1 MRLNPDQ
8 PKTTKKQDALGFSD
22 SAESMAKNILDG
34 KYPKGFVIGIDGN
47 WGSGKTSFINFVRES
62 LKEQYAEFL
71 KEQSDESLKELPKEF
86 RVLEFN
92 PWLHSSHENLIA
104 AYFKLLQENSNDIF
118 GDDSDIKET
127 LGNVI
132 DAFAP
137 VGEAIANAIS
147 LGLLGKTVNT
157 IMRLCNKE
165 LQKKPTLE
173 SQYKQIKETLEEVK
187 QPFLVI
193 IDDLDRLDKTEIK
206 TMLKLVKSVG
216 QLPYVTYILAY
227 DRDYVENAT
236 KDDMPDR
243 KTTFL
248 QKIIQYTFYIP
259 KPDKNKLLAILNKEI
274 EEFLKTID
282 DSNKRWHDLCKEA
295 LHPYIKEPRDV
306 ALLTNGINFR
316 FHAVKEILDPVDFF
330 TLECLRLFDKNLWD
344 WIRDN
349 RDIILGEGVYYF
361 LQYEKETFKKDV
373 EDSLSK
379 FPNVSENQKTTLSLL
394 FPNLANAIDE
404 NSYHVPEN
412 NYKTHKRNGIAVK
425 SAYDAYFS
433 QHLDKTEVLQS
444 DIDSFI
450 ENSHDNKKTTKTLK
464 SWIDKKGVQGTPKI
478 GEFLNLLNFELE
490 NNPDH
495 KPDKMLLWSL
505 IDICD
510 DINLIAKSLTSFS
523 MPIHWQILFVF
534 TYLFEQIGKQETKEF
549 LQDVCNDET
558 RTSAATFLLHSVG
571 YDMGKMLNND
581 DTGKKRFFIEEA
593 DWEPL
598 TKIIAP
604 HIKSAFL
611 TGTVGDFAKVIFA
624 ELFATHIFGDKI
636 AQDMFKTAYKK
647 SEKYVIKT
655 VKEHLRYVTTGS
667 GERGYEFATEN
678 YKEPIQPYIME
689 EYAKKVNLEKQ
700 DEDTKEAITV
710 FLDGMRKHDDDYKN
724 AIL

>member
-1 MRLNPDQ
+1 MRFNSDQ
-8 PKTTKKQDALGFSD
+8 AKDKKEQDALGFAD
-22 SAESMAKNILDG
+22 SAEATAKSIFSGEYLD
-34 KYPKGFVIGIDGN
+34 GFVIGIEGE
-47 WGSGKTSFINFVRES
+47 WGSGKTTYINFIREY
-62 LKEQYAEFL
+62 LENNHHEF
-71 KEQSDESLKELPKEF
+71 KIIEF
-86 RVLEFN
+86 K
-92 PWLHSSHENLIA
+92 PWLHSSQENLIA
-104 AYFKLLQENSNDIF
+104 AYFKLLNEETVNVFSKNKN
-118 GDDSDIKET
+118 IKK
-127 LGNVI
+127 
-132 DAFAP
+132 AFANITDIINYGTSAFAGVTGNTVWTFP
-137 VGEAIANAIS
+137 ANKLMS
-147 LGLLGKTVNT
+147 WFSKTL
-157 IMRLCNKE
+157 RKL
-165 LQKKPTLE
+165 PTLE
-173 SQYKQIKETLEEVK
+173 SQYESIQKELTKAKTPL
-187 QPFLVI
+187 LVV
-193 IDDLDRLDKTEIK
+193 IDDLDRLDSDEIK

-216 QLPYVTYILAY
+216 KLPYVTYILAY
-227 DRDYVENAT
+227 DREYVTNAT
-236 KDDMPDR
+236 NADMPH
-243 KTTFL
+243 FL
-248 QKIIQYTFYIP
+248 EKIVQLSISLP
-259 KPDKNKLLAILNKEI
+259 KPKQVKLLQMLDKELEVFFKNINEGNKTRFRELVNSTLRAH
-274 EEFLKTID
+274 LK
-282 DSNKRWHDLCKEA
+282 K
-295 LHPYIKEPRDV
+295 PRHI
-306 ALLTNGINFR
+306 ALLANAINFKLS
-316 FHAVKEILDPVDFF
+316 VTKDILDPVDLFA
-330 TLECLRLFDKNLWD
+330 LECLCLFNKELWN

-349 RDIILGEGVYYF
+349 RDIILGEGDYRF
-361 LQYEKETFKKDV
+361 LQYEKEAFKKNL

-379 FPNVSENQKTTLSLL
+379 LPNISKNQKTTLSLL
-394 FPNLANAIDE
+394 FPNLANIIDE
-404 NSYHVPEN
+404 NSYYFPEN

-464 SWIDKKGVQGTPKI
+464 SWIDKKGVQGAPKI

-510 DINLIAKSLTSFS
+510 DINLIEKSLTSLS

-558 RTSAATFLLHSVG
+558 QTSAATFLLHSVG
-571 YDMGKMLNND
+571 YDMGKMRNED

-604 HIKSAFL
+604 HIKSAFS
-611 TGTVGDFAKVIFA
+611 TGAVGDFAKVIFA

-667 GERGYEFATEN
+667 GESGYEFATEN
-678 YKEPIQPYIME
+678 YKESPELYTME

-700 DEDTKEAITV
+700 DEDTKEAITT
-710 FLDGMRKHDDDYKN
+710 FLDGVKN
-724 AIL
+724 PEKNDSDRF

>member
-1 MRLNPDQ
+1 MDDVISFNSDQ
-8 PKTTKKQDALGFSD
+8 PKDKKEQDALGFSD
-22 SAESMAKNILDG
+22 SAESVAKSIFSG
-34 KYPKGFVIGIDGN
+34 KYSNGFVIGIEGE
-47 WGSGKTSFINFVRES
+47 WGSGKTTYINFIREY
-62 LKEQYAEFL
+62 LEKTHPEF
-71 KEQSDESLKELPKEF
+71 KIIEF
-86 RVLEFN
+86 K
-92 PWLHSSHENLIA
+92 PWLHSNQENLIA
-104 AYFKLLQENSNDIF
+104 AYFKLLRENAKGIF

-132 DAFAP
+132 SAFAP

-147 LGLLGKTVNT
+147 WGLLGKIVNA
-157 IMRLCNKE
+157 IMSLCGKE
-165 LQKKPTLE
+165 LQKRPTLE
-173 SQYKQIKETLEEVK
+173 SQYKKIKDHLKDAGKTEECRKSFV
-187 QPFLVI
+187 VI
-193 IDDLDRLDKTEIK
+193 IDDLDRLDKTEVK

-216 QLPYVTYILAY
+216 KLPYVTYILAY
-227 DRDYVENAT
+227 DRDYVKGAIDVEMPNFLEKIVQLPISIPKPVQSKLLQMLDKELEVFFKNINNKNRNRFRELVNSALRPYIKKPRDIALLANA
-236 KDDMPDR
+236 
-243 KTTFL
+243 
-248 QKIIQYTFYIP
+248 INFYIP
-259 KPDKNKLLAILNKEI
+259 NKDINK
-274 EEFLKTID
+274 
-282 DSNKRWHDLCKEA
+282 A
-295 LHPYIKEPRDV
+295 
-306 ALLTNGINFR
+306 
-316 FHAVKEILDPVDFF
+316 LDPVDLFA
-330 TLECLRLFDKNLWD
+330 LECLRIFDKKLWD

-349 RDIILGEGVYYF
+349 RDIILGEGDYTIIKPSDD
-361 LQYEKETFKKDV
+361 EFKKNL
-373 EDSLSK
+373 ETSLLELHPLFK
-379 FPNVSENQKTTLSLL
+379 NQKDTLSLL
-394 FPNLANAIDE
+394 FPRLDSLFSNHFYRA
-404 NSYHVPEN
+404 PEN
-412 NYKTHKRNGIAVK
+412 NYNMSARGGIAVN
-425 SAYDAYFS
+425 AVYDAYFS
-433 QHLDKTEVLQS
+433 QHLDKSEVLQS
-444 DIDSFI
+444 DIDRFL
-450 ENSHDNKKTTKTLK
+450 ENSHDNEKTMQTLK
-464 SWIDKKGVQGTPKI
+464 SWIRKTNAYNISKI
-478 GEFLNLLNFELE
+478 GEFLNLLNFGLE

-510 DINLIAKSLTSFS
+510 DINSIEKSLSSIS

-534 TYLFEQIGKQETKEF
+534 THLFEQIGKQETTEF
-549 LQDVCNDET
+549 LQDICNDET

-571 YDMGKMLNND
+571 YDMGKMRNDD

-604 HIKSAFL
+604 HIKSAFS
-611 TGTVGDFAKVIFA
+611 TGAVGDFAKVIFA

-689 EYAKKVNLEKQ
+689 EYAKKVNLETQ